1 MELLRET
8 VIEFVAR
15 GSKVKGCGLTEGL
28 IIQKRTILAQGPI
41 EKSLGV
47 DERSEY
53 IANKYLLCRNF
64 LIFIWSVAFDK

>member
-8 VIEFVAR
+8 VIEVVAL
-15 GSKVKGCGLTEGL
+15 GSKIEGCGLTEGL
-28 IIQKRTILAQGPI
+28 IIPKRSILAREPI

-53 IANKYLLCRNF
+53 IANKYLL
-64 LIFIWSVAFDK
+64 

>member
-8 VIEFVAR
+8 VIEVVAL

-28 IIQKRTILAQGPI
+28 IIPKRTILAREPK
-41 EKSLGV
+41 EKLLGV

-53 IANKYLLCRNF
+53 IANYEYYLVVF
-64 LIFIWSVAFDK
+64 TM